1 MMSKLLLSIATA
13 GVLATGWFHAEL
25 KSSLPEKNSRGA
37 APAKVSLTFS
47 EEVNSAVSAI
57 AILKADSTELA
68 KLVVKPT
75 KHAET
80 IEAAIPM
87 RLAPGRYLVR
97 WRTSSD
103 DGHAVRGTYAFT
115 VASSQ

>member
-1 MMSKLLLSIATA
+1 MMSRLLLSVATA
-13 GVLATGWFHAEL
+13 GALATGWFHVEL

-57 AILKADSTELA
+57 SILKSDSTELS

-75 KHAET
+75 KNAAT
-80 IEAAIPM
+80 IEAAIPV
-87 RLAPGRYLVR
+87 RLAPGSYLVR
-97 WRTSSD
+97 WRTASD

-115 VASSQ
+115 VAPSQ